1 MRTSDIENDFYLRFL
16 TFIRPQ
22 ANTSDKTEKHIFVI
36 NGNKPL

>member
-1 MRTSDIENDFYLRFL
+1 MRTSDIENAFYLRFL

-22 ANTSDKTEKHIFVI
+22 ANTNDETEKHILVI